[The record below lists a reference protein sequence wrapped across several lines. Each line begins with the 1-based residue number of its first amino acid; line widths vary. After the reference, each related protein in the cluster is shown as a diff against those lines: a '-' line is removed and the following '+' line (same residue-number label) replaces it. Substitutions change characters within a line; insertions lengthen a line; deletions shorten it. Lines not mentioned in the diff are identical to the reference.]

1 MRLAGN
7 RMIALLGL
15 LAGVALLTVPSA
27 RCMAAGSL
35 LEPESRG
42 SQASMRLL
50 SQSQYTNTIV
60 AIFGD
65 HIAPNVR
72 FAPVPRIGGLMA
84 VGARQA
90 VMTLGALEP
99 LESAARAV
107 AGYVVS
113 EANRHLLIPCR
124 PAAADSRDD
133 VCARA
138 FLAAVGRLLLRRALT
153 AAELDDAAEF
163 AGAATEQA
171 GDFHDGLAA
180 ALSYLLVSPKFLYIQ
195 EIAEADPANPGQW
208 RLDSYSKASR
218 LSFFL
223 LNAAPD
229 SALLDAA
236 ESGRLHTPEG
246 MRTELARML
255 ASPRIEQG
263 VRAFFDDMLVA
274 EGFDLLAKDPII
286 YPAFTSKVVL
296 QAREQLLRTIV
307 DHLIDRHGDYRD
319 LFVTRRTFMTR
330 DLAAVYRVPVNAGP
344 NQWVP
349 YEFSEDGP
357 RAGLLTQV
365 GFLARYS
372 HPGRTSP
379 TNRGRG
385 LRETLLCQHVP
396 DPPPN
401 VSFELFENATAKRRT
416 ARQRLDAHNTNP
428 ICAGCHRL
436 TDPLGL
442 ILEHFDG
449 AGQYRL
455 TENGAPIDPS
465 GEVNRVP
472 VTDAIDLG
480 HRLREDPALTSCL
493 VSRTYSYATGQQV
506 EPADR
511 PLLRYLETRFDQD
524 GYRFPELL
532 HTIATSRA
540 FYRVKA
546 PDALIAMENT
556 YAH

>member
-1 MRLAGN
+1 MHPAGY
-7 RMIALLGL
+7 RWIRTFGPLMGIVL
-15 LAGVALLTVPSA
+15 LAVPAA
-27 RCMAAGSL
+27 RCLAAESL
-35 LEPESRG
+35 LEPEIPG

-50 SQSQYTNTIV
+50 SQSQYTNTV
-60 AIFGD
+60 TAIFGD

-72 FAPVPRIGGLMA
+72 FAPVPRVGGLIA
-84 VGARQA
+84 VGARAA

-107 AGYVVS
+107 AGDVVS
-113 EANRHLLIPCR
+113 ESNRDLLMPCR

-133 VCARA
+133 ACAGA
-138 FLAAVGRLLLRRALT
+138 FLAPVVRLLFRRAPT
-153 AAELDDAAEF
+153 RAELDDAVDF
-163 AGAATEQA
+163 AGIATEQA

-195 EIAEADPANPGQW
+195 EIAEPDPANPGQW
-208 RLDSYSKASR
+208 RLDSYSRASR

-223 LNAAPD
+223 WDAAPD

-236 ESGRLHTPEG
+236 ESGRLDTPEG

-255 ASPRIEQG
+255 ASPRVEQG

-286 YPAFTSKVVL
+286 YPAFTSKVAM
-296 QAREQLLRTIV
+296 QAREQLLRTVV
-307 DHLIDRHGDYRD
+307 DHLIAGHGDYRD
-319 LFVTRRTFMTR
+319 LYVTRRTFMTR
-330 DLAAVYRVPVNAGP
+330 DLAAVYRLSVNAGP
-344 NQWVP
+344 NAWVA
-349 YEFSEDGP
+349 YEFPADGP

-401 VSFELFENATAKRRT
+401 VSFELFENATAERRT

-442 ILEHFDG
+442 VFERFDG
-449 AGQYRL
+449 AGQFRL
-455 TENGAPIDPS
+455 TENGAPIDPR

-480 HRLREDPALTSCL
+480 YRLRDDPALTSCL
-493 VSRTYSYATGQQV
+493 VSRTYSFATGQQAA
-506 EPADR
+506 PADR
-511 PLLRYLETRFDQD
+511 PLLRYLETRFEQD
-524 GYRFPELL
+524 GYQFPELM
-532 HTIATSRA
+532 HTIATSSA
-540 FYRVKA
+540 FSRVKA
-546 PDALIAMENT
+546 PDALVAMEDT
-556 YAH
+556 HAH